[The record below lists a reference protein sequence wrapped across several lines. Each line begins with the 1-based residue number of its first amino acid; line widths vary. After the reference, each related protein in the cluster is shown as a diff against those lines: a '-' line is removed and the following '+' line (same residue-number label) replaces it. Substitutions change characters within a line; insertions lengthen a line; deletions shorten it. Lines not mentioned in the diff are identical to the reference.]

1 MNPGPPADG
10 EIGAPDRRRLERK
23 LALARIVTLW
33 ERAWPAL
40 WPAAGVAGLFV
51 TLSLLDV
58 WASVGGWAHLA
69 ALLLFA
75 GAFGAALWRGL
86 SGLSVPDRGD
96 ARRRLETPGA
106 GAAPPGGSPH
116 RPLTALE
123 DVLATGS
130 GDEGARELWRLHR
143 RRALAGVRGL
153 RVGLPSP
160 GLARSDALALR
171 AVVVLLLVVAASVA
185 GGESWRRLA
194 SGVAPD
200 FAGDPVAAAV
210 VEAWIAPPAYTG
222 LPPVL
227 LESSG
232 SGPPAPAD
240 PEASGTPPGASGPP
254 EAVRVPAG
262 SEILAKVSGG
272 GGLPVLDLDGRAIP
286 FAVVEPEVY
295 ELRTAVDSARRMSIG
310 QPDRELGAWRL
321 DVAPDLAPTVAFQRR
336 PAGTRRAALRVDYSA
351 EDDYGLAAVT
361 LEIRLAATGRLREI
375 EFVLPGPDVRT
386 HEDTVYRDLTPHA
399 WAGLPVRL
407 RLRADDR
414 TGRSGFS
421 ETFDVTLPERRFRHP
436 VARAVVEQRKR
447 LASEPGALRDIARAL
462 GAIAD
467 GVAAGAAER
476 RGDYAA
482 FLALNSARRRLERG
496 AAPGGSGEEVVND
509 VRRMLWE
516 TALRIEDGALSVSE
530 REVRALEQALL
541 EALARDAPSREI
553 ERLMNELREALD
565 RYLQALAQQA
575 LRAGEDTAELQ
586 GTENDVLS
594 LTRDDLQRLLDRA
607 RELSRT
613 GSRDA
618 ARELLSQLR
627 GILENLRAG
636 VTSDRQRDAQRQG
649 QRTLRDLGDLTMR
662 QQQLLDRSFRRTQRG
677 MQGADDLPGPGQRG
691 ARTMP
696 DARADARVQDSLRRM
711 LGEIMRRLG
720 ENGGDIPEA
729 LGEGELSMR
738 AARDALSRDRDDE
751 AIGPQTRALDQ
762 LREGAGAIMQR
773 MLDDIG
779 MDDGPMG
786 DDVDP
791 LGRPMPGARVG
802 LGDDVEV
809 PDKASL
815 RKAGEIL
822 GELRRRAGQ
831 RTRPR
836 PELDYIDRLLRRF

>member
-1 MNPGPPADG
+1 MNPGPPTDG
-10 EIGAPDRRRLERK
+10 EIGALDRRRLGRK
-23 LALARIVTLW
+23 LALARAAAFW
-33 ERAWPAL
+33 ERLWPAL

-51 TLSLLDV
+51 ALSLLDV

-86 SGLSVPDRGD
+86 SGLSFPDRGD

-106 GAAPPGGSPH
+106 RAAGGAPPDGSLH

-123 DVLATGS
+123 DTLATGG

-143 RRALAGVRGL
+143 RRALAAARGL
-153 RVGLPSP
+153 RIGLPSP
-160 GLARSDALALR
+160 GLARSDTLALR
-171 AVVVLLLVVAASVA
+171 AVVVLLLVVAVAAA

-194 SGVAPD
+194 SGMAPS
-200 FAGDPVAAAV
+200 FADDRVAAAA
-210 VEAWIAPPAYTG
+210 VEAWISPPAYTG

-232 SGPPAPAD
+232 SEPPTPAD
-240 PEASGTPPGASGPP
+240 PEASGSLET
-254 EAVRVPAG
+254 VRIPAG

-272 GGLPVLDLDGRAIP
+272 GGPPVLDLDGRAIP
-286 FAVVEPEVY
+286 FATVEPEVY
-295 ELRTAVDSARRMSIG
+295 ELRAAVDSARRMAIG
-310 QPDRELGAWRL
+310 QPDRELGAWKL
-321 DVAPDLAPTVAFQRR
+321 DIAPDLAPTAAFQGQ

-361 LEIRLAATGRLREI
+361 LEIRLAATGRLHEI
-375 EFVLPGPDVRT
+375 EFVLPGPDVRA

-421 ETFDVTLPERRFRHP
+421 ETFDMTLPERQFRHP
-436 VARAVVEQRKR
+436 AAKAVVEQRKR
-447 LASEPGALRDIARAL
+447 LASEPGALQDIARAL
-462 GAIAD
+462 GAIAAE
-467 GVAAGAAER
+467 VAAGAAER

-496 AAPGGSGEEVVND
+496 AAPGGSEEGVVND
-509 VRRMLWE
+509 VRQMLWD

-541 EALARDAPSREI
+541 EALARDAPSHEI

-565 RYLQALAQQA
+565 RYLQALTQQA
-575 LRAGEDTAELQ
+575 LRAGEDTAELR
-586 GTENDVLS
+586 GTESDALS

-636 VTSDRQRDAQRQG
+636 VMSDRQRDARRRG
-649 QRTLRDLGDLTMR
+649 QRTLRDLGDLMMR

-677 MQGADDLPGPGQRG
+677 MQGADDPPGSDQRG
-691 ARTMP
+691 ARTVP
-696 DARADARVQDSLRRM
+696 DARADARAQDSLRRM

-720 ENGGDIPEA
+720 ENDGDIPEA

-738 AARDALSRDRDDE
+738 AAREALSRGRDDE
-751 AIGPQTRALDQ
+751 AIGPQTRALDR

-773 MLDDIG
+773 MLSDIG

-786 DDVDP
+786 NDVDP
-791 LGRPMPGARVG
+791 LGRPMPGASVG
-802 LGDDVEV
+802 PGDDVEV

-815 RKAGEIL
+815 RKADEIL

>member
-10 EIGAPDRRRLERK
+10 EIGARDRRRVGRK
-23 LALARIVTLW
+23 LALARAVVLW
-33 ERAWPAL
+33 ERLWPAL
-40 WPAAGVAGLFV
+40 WPAAGIAGLFV
-51 TLSLLDV
+51 ALSLLNV
-58 WASVGGWAHLA
+58 WASVGGWVHLA

-86 SGLSVPDRGD
+86 SGLSFPDRGD
-96 ARRRLETPGA
+96 ARRLLETPGTPAA
-106 GAAPPGGSPH
+106 GLLH

-123 DVLATGS
+123 DTLATDD
-130 GDEGARELWRLHR
+130 GDDGARALWRLHR

-153 RVGLPSP
+153 RIGVPSP
-160 GLARSDALALR
+160 GLARSDVLALR
-171 AVVVLLLVVAASVA
+171 AVVVLLLVVAVAVA
-185 GGESWRRLA
+185 GGESGRRLA
-194 SGVAPD
+194 SGMVPG
-200 FAGDPVAAAV
+200 FAGDRAAAAV

-227 LESSG
+227 LDPSG

-240 PEASGTPPGASGPP
+240 PDTSGAPPDASGSPQT
-254 EAVRVPAG
+254 VRVPAG
-262 SEILAKVSGG
+262 SEVLAKVSGG
-272 GGLPVLDLDGRAIP
+272 GGPPVLDLDGRAIP
-286 FAVVEPEVY
+286 FAMVEPEVY
-295 ELRTAVDSARRMSIG
+295 ELRAPVDSARRMAIG
-310 QPDRELGAWRL
+310 QPDRELGVWEL
-321 DVAPDLAPTVAFQRR
+321 DIVPDMAPTVAFEGR

-351 EDDYGLAAVT
+351 GDDYGLAAVT
-361 LEIRLAATGRLREI
+361 LEIRLAATGRLHEI
-375 EFVLPGPDVRT
+375 GFVLPGPDVKT
-386 HEDTVYRDLTPHA
+386 HQDTVYRDLTPHA

-436 VARAVVEQRKR
+436 VARAVIEQRKR
-447 LASEPGALRDIARAL
+447 LASEPEALRDIARAL
-462 GAIAD
+462 GAIAS
-467 GVAAGAAER
+467 GVAAGATER
-476 RGDYAA
+476 HDDYGA

-496 AAPGGSGEEVVND
+496 AVPGKSEEEVVDD
-509 VRRMLWE
+509 VRRMLWD

-541 EALARDAPSREI
+541 EALARDAPSQEI

-575 LRAGEDTAELQ
+575 LQAGEDTAELR

-607 RELSRT
+607 RELSRA

-627 GILENLRAG
+627 DILENLRAG
-636 VTSDRQRDAQRQG
+636 VMSDRQRDARRRG
-649 QRTLRDLGDLTMR
+649 QQTLRDLGDLMTR

-677 MQGADDLPGPGQRG
+677 MQGTDDAPGSGRRG

-711 LGEIMRRLG
+711 LGEVMRRLG
-720 ENGGDIPEA
+720 ENDGNIPEA

-738 AARDALSRDRDDE
+738 AARDALSRDRNDE
-751 AIGPQTRALDQ
+751 AIGPQTRALEQ
-762 LREGAGAIMQR
+762 LREGAGAVMQR
-773 MLDDIG
+773 MLSDIG

-791 LGRPMPGARVG
+791 LGRPMPGASAG
-802 LGDDVEV
+802 PGDDVEV

-815 RKAGEIL
+815 RRAGEIL

-831 RTRPR
+831 RTRPP